1 MANKIPTTEVFIQ
14 EYLGASNEFMES
26 MREQIDECSGFNWDN
41 ITDFMIE
48 FTRLHVE
55 ACQSQI
61 CHQMDLQLN
70 ESQDAQ
76 EIVMNAY
83 PLENIK

>member
-1 MANKIPTTEVFIQ
+1 MPVSYKGDGNSVLEAMK
-14 EYLGASNEFMES
+14 
-26 MREQIDECSGFNWDN
+26 
-41 ITDFMIE
+41 E
-48 FTRLHVE
+48 FTRLHIE

-61 CHQMDLQLN
+61 CHQMDLKLN

-76 EIVMNAY
+76 KIVMNAY